1 MGGTQTTETP
11 LVSSLGVLLDS
22 HDPPDDAIVPI
33 QAQTYGDPTE
43 PDEAPVAPVDASGG
57 HGEPSRTVFRLS

>member
-11 LVSSLGVLLDS
+11 FVSSLGVLVDS
-22 HDPPDDAIVPI
+22 HDPPDDAIDPI

-43 PDEAPVAPVDASGG
+43 PEEAPMAPVHAGG
-57 HGEPSRTVFRLS
+57 DYGEPSRIVFGL